1 LNNQNHA
8 LFFLS
13 EQFNQSETNFGDE
26 IQLLPASIRPDLTFD
41 LWVGSNGIFDYF
53 LIPFDGE
60 IAETELIQDVFYS
73 TSHWSNIGHC
83 LTIRCRSNE
92 RYLFAPFLIDLM
104 EQDLSEPVHSINI
117 VKNQWRTRW
126 GRRGAVTFSLV
137 KGLFGELAVLMRLFE
152 VHGDQA
158 IQFWNGP
165 EGSIHDFHVNEN
177 RIEVK
182 TSTSSNPQ
190 IKVSDTMQLIPLE
203 YGTLYLILVEITQGI
218 GSNISEQIR
227 SVRSMI
233 SDEVHENL
241 FLRKISYLGSEEEFS
256 NFQHL
261 FVERNL
267 SFVEI
272 DENTPILQLGLLS
285 QFPSSIS
292 EVIYTLDSSQLNLTE
307 IPEFFWSSL

>member
-1 LNNQNHA
+1 
-8 LFFLS
+8 LF
-13 EQFNQSETNFGDE
+13 EQFNQSETNHGEE
-26 IQLLPASIRPDLTFD
+26 IQLLPASARQDLAITP
-41 LWVGSNGIFDYF
+41 WIGSDGNCDYF
-53 LIPFDGE
+53 LVPFEGE
-60 IAETELIQDVFYS
+60 IPETELIEDVSYS
-73 TSHWSNIGHC
+73 TSNWSNFGHC

-92 RYLFAPFLIDLM
+92 RYLFTPFLIDLM
-104 EQDLSEPVHSINI
+104 EQNLEEPIESIGY
-117 VKNQWRTRW
+117 VKNQWRARW
-126 GRRGAVTFSLV
+126 SRNNNLTLRSV
-137 KGLFGELAVLMRLFE
+137 KGLFGELAVLMRLIE
-152 VHGDQA
+152 VHGNQA

-203 YGTLYLILVEITQGI
+203 YGTLYVCLIEITQGI
-218 GSNISEQIR
+218 GSNISELIGN
-227 SVRSMI
+227 VRSMI

-256 NFQHL
+256 NFQQL

-267 SFVEI
+267 SFIEI
-272 DENTPILQLGLLS
+272 DENTPILQLDLLS

-292 EVIYTLDSSQLNLTE
+292 EVIYTIDSSQLNLTE
-307 IPEFFWSSL
+307 LPEFFWSSL